1 MDLRVAL
8 VQLHLD
14 LDLLLLVAAV
24 VLVVLVKMDPARLLQ
39 HLQLDLEMVESVYNF
54 LQHLEI
60 QYKI

>member
-8 VQLHLD
+8 VLEHLD
-14 LDLLLLVAAV
+14 LDLLLLVAVV

-39 HLQLDLEMVESVYNF
+39 HLQLDLEMVELVYNF
-54 LQHLEI
+54 PQHLGI